1 MFEIGFWELVMV
13 GVVALIVVG
22 PEQLPGLARKAGFW
36 LGKARRMIAEM
47 KAEVD
52 RELHLEEI
60 KQSLRQQASIGAVKD
75 LTDQVQSFRRE
86 VEEEFDDPGPP
97 PGWQPGMPT
106 AAPPPPGWT
115 PPVSN
120 PEPPAPASVQ
130 LQKPDPSAPRTL
142 ETPPTPATPAPVVAA
157 LSPPPTPSEAGTVP
171 PSPSPPATN
180 G

>member
-1 MFEIGFWELVMV
+1 MFEIGFWELIVV
-13 GVVALIVVG
+13 GVVAMIVVG

-60 KQSLRQQASIGAVKD
+60 KQSLRQQADLGEVKNLAD
-75 LTDQVQSFRRE
+75 EVKSFRRE
-86 VEEEFDDPGPP
+86 IEEEFDDPGPP

-106 AAPPPPGWT
+106 SAPPPPGWT
-115 PPVSN
+115 PPSAN
-120 PEPPAPASVQ
+120 PEPPATVANSAPVR
-130 LQKPDPSAPRTL
+130 LQKPDSTSTTSVQPP
-142 ETPPTPATPAPVVAA
+142 PPTPATATGIAAAPPSA
-157 LSPPPTPSEAGTVP
+157 PPPA
-171 PSPSPPATN
+171 AN